1 MKDKEKIY
9 PSKKKILLYYLILA
23 ACILVAAAI
32 TVGVV
37 FAVRGNK
44 NITIEKPDDPVDT
57 SSKYEFITPVKDVE
71 LLKAHVFAYDK
82 TMDWYCL
89 HEGMDFIAKA
99 GTEVFAAVD
108 GEIAN
113 IETNDE
119 LYGSVITIKH
129 ENGVTT
135 VYKFVTPVEGLKKG
149 DTVNRGDVIAKV
161 ASFKGVEHEDGD
173 HLHFEV
179 YKNDEVVDPDEY
191 LFIVSK

>member
-1 MKDKEKIY
+1 MKSKEKTY

-37 FAVRGNK
+37 FAVKGNR
-44 NITIEKPDDPVDT
+44 NITIEKPEDPVDT

-89 HEGMDFIAKA
+89 HEGMDFIAEA
-99 GTEVFAAVD
+99 GTEVLAAVD
-108 GEIAN
+108 GEIAE
-113 IETNDE
+113 IEVNDD

-129 ENGVTT
+129 ADGVET
-135 VYKFVTPVEGLKKG
+135 VYKFVTPVSGLKKG
-149 DTVNRGDVIAKV
+149 DTVNRGDVIATV

-179 YKNDEVVDPDEY
+179 YKAGEVVDPDDY
-191 LFIVSK
+191 LFIISK

>member
-1 MKDKEKIY
+1 MKNKEKIY

-37 FAVRGNK
+37 FAVKGSR
-44 NITIEKPDDPVDT
+44 NITIDKPDDPVDT

-89 HEGMDFIAKA
+89 HEGMDFIATA
-99 GTEVFAAVD
+99 GTEVLAAVD
-108 GEIAN
+108 GEIED
-113 IETNDE
+113 ITLNDE

-129 ENGVTT
+129 ENGVET

-149 DTVNRGDVIAKV
+149 DTVNRGDVIATV
-161 ASFKGVEHEDGD
+161 ASFKGVENEDGD

-179 YKNDEVVDPDEY
+179 YKNGDVVDPDEY
-191 LFIVSK
+191 LFIISK

>member
-1 MKDKEKIY
+1 MKNKEKTY

-37 FAVRGNK
+37 FAVKGNR
-44 NITIEKPDDPVDT
+44 NLTIEKPEPVDT

-89 HEGMDFIAKA
+89 HEGMDFIAEA
-99 GTEVFAAVD
+99 GTEVLAAVD
-108 GEIAN
+108 GEIAE
-113 IETNDE
+113 IELNDD

-129 ENGVTT
+129 AGGIET
-135 VYKFVTPVEGLKKG
+135 VYKFVTPVSGLKKG
-149 DTVNRGDVIAKV
+149 DTVNRGDVIATV
-161 ASFKGVEHEDGD
+161 APFKGVEHEDGD

-179 YKNDEVVDPDEY
+179 FKDGEVADPDDY
-191 LFIVSK
+191 LFIISK

>member
-1 MKDKEKIY
+1 MKNNEKTY
-9 PSKKKILLYYLILA
+9 PSKKRILLYYLILA

-37 FAVRGNK
+37 FAVMGNK
-44 NITIEKPDDPVDT
+44 NSTIDKPEEPVDT
-57 SSKYEFITPVKDVE
+57 STKYEFITPVRDVE

-89 HEGMDFIAKA
+89 HTGMDFIAAA
-99 GTEVFAAVD
+99 GTEVLAAVD
-108 GEIAN
+108 GVVADIK
-113 IETNDE
+113 TDDDF
-119 LYGSVITIKH
+119 YGATITINH

-135 VYKFVTPVEGLKKG
+135 VYKLVTPVKGLKAG
-149 DTVNRGDVIAKV
+149 DEVNRGDVIATV
-161 ASFKGVEHEDGD
+161 ASFKGLENEDGD

-179 YKNDEVVDPDEY
+179 YKDNEVVDPDDY